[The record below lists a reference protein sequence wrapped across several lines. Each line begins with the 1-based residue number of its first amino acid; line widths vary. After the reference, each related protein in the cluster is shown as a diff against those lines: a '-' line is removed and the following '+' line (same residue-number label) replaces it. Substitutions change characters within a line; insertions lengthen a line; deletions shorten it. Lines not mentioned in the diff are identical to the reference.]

1 MRKIFF
7 FCVAVLSMAV
17 QAETYTLDLSTATD
31 MDSKPIRFE
40 TKDIF
45 VYNGNLR
52 DVWDST
58 YSENSMAQLI
68 YCNDAKFM
76 FSHLPGG
83 NSWNGTSWDG
93 FTVSKN
99 AADTLNQFA
108 CVAKGGLKGTGTP
121 FAIGYYSDYTTTSLA
136 MPNTMVTFSDEY
148 YPAEVYI
155 CQSAWVSEAIT
166 KGSGMARAFTDND
179 TLALIISGLDGT
191 YATTKSV
198 TCYLAVDGKHNT
210 GWTRVDLSSI
220 GKCFGLGFTM
230 TSTDKG
236 KYGINTPTYFAMD
249 GLKISTQE
257 VAAGIDDTS
266 AHSSD
271 IQKIIVNGELLI
283 IRDGIRYT
291 MQGQRVE

>member
-31 MDSKPIRFE
+31 MDLKPIRFE

-58 YSENSMAQLI
+58 YSENGMAQLI

-76 FSHLPGG
+76 LSHLPGG
-83 NSWNGTSWDG
+83 NSWSGTSWDG

-99 AADTLNQFA
+99 TADTLNQFA

-121 FAIGYYSDYTTTSLA
+121 FAIGYYSDYTTASLN
-136 MPNTMVTFSDEY
+136 MPNTMVTFSGEF

-155 CQSAWVSEAIT
+155 CQNAWTLQAIT
-166 KGSGMARAFTDND
+166 KGSGMARAFTDKD
-179 TLALIISGLDGT
+179 TLALTISGLDGT
-191 YATTKSV
+191 YATTRSV
-198 TCYLAVDGKHNT
+198 TYYLAVDGKYNT

-220 GKCFGLGFTM
+220 GKCFALGFTM

-236 KYGINTPTYFAMD
+236 EYGANTPTYFAMD
-249 GLKISTQE
+249 GLAISTQE
-257 VAAGIDDTS
+257 VTSGIDAVS
-266 AHSSD
+266 AHNSD
-271 IQKIIVNGELLI
+271 IRKIIVNGELLI
-283 IRDGIRYT
+283 VRDGIRYT
-291 MQGQRVE
+291 VQGQRVE